1 VGKRPGDPDH
11 FRQWRFHTRKAG
23 EIQPGSVAGILSG
36 QGLEKMQLKT
46 FGRDFSPGSFVSTGR
61 MIRSRFRHWRFR
73 KRKGRAMNQPGP
85 LSF

>member
-1 VGKRPGDPDH
+1 MGKRPGDPDH

-61 MIRSRFRHWRFR
+61 MIPTISGIGASTHERA
-73 KRKGRAMNQPGP
+73 GR
-85 LSF
+85 

>member
-1 VGKRPGDPDH
+1 VIPTISGIGASTHERPEKYSAWH
-11 FRQWRFHTRKAG
+11 
-23 EIQPGSVAGILSG
+23 VAGTLSG